1 MSQPA
6 REPAREP
13 ARVPRP
19 YVGAAERAPRGVVG
33 GQFCAALAGDEVV
46 VFLIGMRINRL
57 HRVWSW
63 WPVFRSMQRMLGEL
77 AGRPDAGLL
86 GARSY
91 WSGRVL
97 LTIQYWRSVE
107 HLGAYARDAGLAHAP
122 MWSRFN
128 RRTAATAD
136 VGIFHETYAVRAE
149 QVESLYGNMP
159 RFGLAAAE
167 QWVPRSAR
175 ARSTAGRR
183 MGQQEPEYAL
193 ASPAARPAGPVPGAG
208 LR

>member
-1 MSQPA
+1 MS
-6 REPAREP
+6 EP

-19 YVGAAERAPRGVVG
+19 YVGAAEHAPGGVVG
-33 GQFCAALAGDEVV
+33 GQFCAALAGEEVV

-57 HRVWSW
+57 RRVRSW
-63 WPVFRSMQRMLGEL
+63 WPVFRSMRRMLAEL
-77 AGRPDAGLL
+77 AGRPEAGLL
-86 GARSY
+86 GARGY

-107 HLGAYARDAGLAHAP
+107 HLGAYARDPGLAHAP

-149 QVESLYGNMP
+149 QIESLYGNMP

-167 QWVPRSAR
+167 QWAPRAAR
-175 ARSTAGRR
+175 ARSMAGRR
-183 MGQQEPEYAL
+183 MGQQEPEYVP
-193 ASPAARPAGPVPGAG
+193 ASPAARAAGAVTGAGP
-208 LR
+208 R